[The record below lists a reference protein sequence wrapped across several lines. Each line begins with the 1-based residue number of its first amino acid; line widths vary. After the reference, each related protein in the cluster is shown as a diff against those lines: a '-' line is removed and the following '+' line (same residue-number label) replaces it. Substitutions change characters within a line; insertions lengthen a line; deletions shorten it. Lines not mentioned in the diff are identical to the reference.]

1 MKSLAN
7 GAWLPLAS
15 PWKYEHLET
24 AAFARASEAAALL
37 KQWKA
42 NDTSPAVGN
51 HCLQSKSTLETAW
64 RHLKPEGRGET
75 ASKSHAVP
83 QLPWVEKSAG
93 IPLCKSFVQHSISC
107 CMQGC

>member
-51 HCLQSKSTLETAW
+51 HCLKSN
-64 RHLKPEGRGET
+64 
-75 ASKSHAVP
+75 
-83 QLPWVEKSAG
+83 
-93 IPLCKSFVQHSISC
+93 
-107 CMQGC
+107 